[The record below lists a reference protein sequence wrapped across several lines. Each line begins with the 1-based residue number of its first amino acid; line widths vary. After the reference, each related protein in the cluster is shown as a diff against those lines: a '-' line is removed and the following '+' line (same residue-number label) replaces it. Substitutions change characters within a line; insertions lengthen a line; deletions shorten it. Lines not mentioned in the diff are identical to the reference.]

1 MMGNTNIYENKIPQ
15 KSVQCLS
22 IILIN
27 CAFKID
33 KYYFPLFLEECKYAV
48 KEKKMTNF
56 IWWVWWSLKL
66 DEEVSD
72 KE

>member
-1 MMGNTNIYENKIPQ
+1 MGNTNIYENKIPQ

-56 IWWVWWSLKL
+56 I
-66 DEEVSD
+66 
-72 KE
+72 